1 MKLNYEPFEYK
12 GYTLEVRPS
21 YCNRIPHY
29 SGYANNSRVR
39 DPHTDGYIGGFDP
52 RKVAVRLCEVIDAGA
67 RVKSDAC
74 LKIRP
79 RSSRC
84 ATRSGCA

>member
-1 MKLNYEPFEYK
+1 MKLDYEAFEYN

-39 DPHTDGYIGGFDP
+39 DPHTDGYIGGFNA
-52 RKVAVRLCEVIDAGA
+52 RKVAVRLREVIDAGVV
-67 RVKSDAC
+67 VKEDFSW
-74 LKIRP
+74 RN
-79 RSSRC
+79 
-84 ATRSGCA
+84 